1 MGATARWANDVSNRA
16 QATAIVTKNL
26 GRPVDLGKTFYAPT
40 FDYAPMQP
48 ILDDAYKYKFIS
60 RPMTVAELVWKH

>member
-1 MGATARWANDVSNRA
+1 
-16 QATAIVTKNL
+16 
-26 GRPVDLGKTFYAPT
+26 
-40 FDYAPMQP
+40 MQP